1 MWLKSH
7 RWVDVPGTRTE
18 KRWAMNVRESSH
30 SAMVFDKRYLNI
42 ETGKFDTDKLRT
54 LNSLSLNDLVD
65 NYDDNG
71 ARINTYVRQAKRDRE
86 QKVENVYDFPKHVP
100 KDNDFDEELRRE
112 KEWAEKVKQQKIAH
126 EARLAEYEEGQRLLK
141 EAKERYAKQ
150 LAETEG
156 RLIKECNERHE
167 RLKKA
172 AYSRHV
178 GVGNVRPNRWIPK

>member
-1 MWLKSH
+1 
-7 RWVDVPGTRTE
+7 
-18 KRWAMNVRESSH
+18 
-30 SAMVFDKRYLNI
+30 MVFDKKYLNV

-65 NYDDNG
+65 NYDHNEFSG
-71 ARINTYVRQAKRDRE
+71 AYVRSPSRYSKQPE
-86 QKVENVYDFPKHVP
+86 TNVYNFPKHVP

-112 KEWAEKVKQQKIAH
+112 KEWAEKVRKQKIDN

-156 RLIKECNERHE
+156 RLIKERDERNE
-167 RLKKA
+167 RLKQS
-172 AYSRHV
+172 AYSRH
-178 GVGNVRPNRWIPK
+178 VGNVRPNRWIPK